1 MRRSTWSCGLRQER
15 CRAAFLFHSLAW
27 HAGELVAVG
36 VVDVLPRCLSSA
48 YLFWD
53 PDWASLG
60 LGKLTA
66 LKEIA
71 WVQAASARCPSLRW
85 YHMVSAVK
93 GVLLTAD

>member
-1 MRRSTWSCGLRQER
+1 M
-15 CRAAFLFHSLAW
+15 
-27 HAGELVAVG
+27 G

-71 WVQAASARCPSLRW
+71 WVQAASARSPALQW
-85 YHMVSAVK
+85 YHMVSSSDRHSCREPA
-93 GVLLTAD
+93 LAFCARM

>member
-1 MRRSTWSCGLRQER
+1 M
-15 CRAAFLFHSLAW
+15 
-27 HAGELVAVG
+27 AVG

-53 PDWASLG
+53 PDWAFLG

-71 WVQAASARCPSLRW
+71 WVQAASVRCPALQW
-85 YHMVSAVK
+85 YHMVSRVRGLPSSGAAAQCF
-93 GVLLTAD
+93 GSRM